1 MAGNAVFSGLWDDT
15 KDVNGVAGGHTL
27 QSGRNPLDKKTAR
40 VLKRRGMAVVKEA
53 LDTVTTS
60 TNITSDIANVRVT
73 GDEAANNLGDPAVLG
88 GSVAIETDTIRSSGT
103 LTADEVLRADEIAQ
117 FDTQPSTYPTDAG
130 GNGGGGKS
138 VDKAPPLG

>member
-1 MAGNAVFSGLWDDT
+1 MAGNAVYSGLWDGQP
-15 KDVNGVAGGHTL
+15 DVNGVAGGHTL

-60 TNITSDIANVRVT
+60 TNITSDITNVRVT
-73 GDEAANNLGDPAVLG
+73 GTEAANNLGDPAVLG
-88 GSVAIETDTIRSSGT
+88 GAVAIETDTIRSSGT

-117 FDTQPSTYPTDAG
+117 HDVQPTYPTDAG
-130 GNGGGGKS
+130 GNGGGGKG
-138 VDKAPPLG
+138 VNKAPSLG